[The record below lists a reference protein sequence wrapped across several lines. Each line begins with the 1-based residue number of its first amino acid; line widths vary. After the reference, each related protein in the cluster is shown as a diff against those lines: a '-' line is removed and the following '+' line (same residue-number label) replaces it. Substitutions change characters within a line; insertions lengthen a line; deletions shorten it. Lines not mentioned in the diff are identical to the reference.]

1 LLCNSIIIDSF
12 YNHPNILIKPLDPY
26 YGKWAIKTSNKIS
39 GIKLV
44 KSKRDMNLLSKK
56 YKINAEYVPDGISK
70 ELLNKPNMAKVLRL
84 KYDIQDPSVVFVSRL
99 HELNGIQIL
108 IRSMALVNK
117 ENSNLKADIIG
128 PGEQEPYKKL
138 VNKLGI
144 KNKVLFTG
152 FVDEDIKIGTIDA
165 SIGLVLPSIS
175 DYVKSFSLAITEA
188 WAREKPVIASA
199 VGEIPYRVEH
209 MVNGFLIRPRDAKA
223 LTEAIII
230 LEQNKELNKKLGKE
244 GRNYIFTWDNIID
257 KLLKIY
263 QA

>member
-1 LLCNSIIIDSF
+1 
-12 YNHPNILIKPLDPY
+12 
-26 YGKWAIKTSNKIS
+26 
-39 GIKLV
+39 
-44 KSKRDMNLLSKK
+44 MNLLSKK

-128 PGEQEPYKKL
+128 PRDQEPYKKL

-199 VGEIPYRVEH
+199 VGEILYRVEH

-244 GRNYIFTWDNIID
+244 GRNYIFTWII
-257 KLLKIY
+257 
-263 QA
+263 